1 MFLFASSLELA
12 ADMRLNPMVS
22 KHGNQVIKKL
32 DKIVVLLTKSSIS
45 EKDKEKLVELGQR
58 HYHFGLKIEHFKV
71 LFLSIFLSIFVQN

>member
-22 KHGNQVIKKL
+22 KHGNQVIKRL

-71 LFLSIFLSIFVQN
+71 LFFLFSKFLFI

>member
-1 MFLFASSLELA
+1 MFLFSSSLELA

-71 LFLSIFLSIFVQN
+71 LLFSSILQIFVQN